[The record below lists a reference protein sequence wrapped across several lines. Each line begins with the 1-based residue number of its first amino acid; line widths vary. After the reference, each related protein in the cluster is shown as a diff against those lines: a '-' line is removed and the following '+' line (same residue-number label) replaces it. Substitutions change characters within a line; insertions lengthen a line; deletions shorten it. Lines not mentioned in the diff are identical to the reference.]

1 MLTRPVIE
9 KCVRAALGPALVLLL
24 ALAARGEGPAAR
36 PAADDWPQFRGP
48 DGQGHAAATGLPLTW
63 GEKEHIAWK
72 VEVPGLGWSS
82 PVIGG
87 DQVWLTTAQDNG
99 RSLRVL
105 CLEKATGRTLHD
117 VEVFAPEKPVTLNSK
132 NSYASPTPVL
142 EGDRL
147 YVHFGQMGTACLSTE
162 GKVLWKTVLPHGLA
176 YGPSSTPVL
185 FEELLIVSCQGT
197 DVRYVVA
204 LDKGSGKE
212 RWKASRDG
220 RNSDATP
227 LVIRTGKD
235 DQLVCNLADQVVA
248 YDPRTGKKLWTVAQ
262 PNYAQVPRPVY
273 GHGLVFVCGG
283 YFNPVL
289 NAIRPDGKGEVAWSV
304 RKNVP
309 QNPSPLLVGDELY
322 LVSDKGI
329 ASCLDARTGN
339 VNWEERLDGD
349 HSASPLAADGRI
361 YFTNEDGVTTVVAP
375 GVRFRKLAVN
385 QLEGRTLASFA
396 VSGKAIYLRTDH
408 HLYRLEDK

>member
-1 MLTRPVIE
+1 MLTRSVIDHSP
-9 KCVRAALGPALVLLL
+9 RAAVGAALVFLLTL
-24 ALAARGEGPAAR
+24 VARGEG

-48 DGQGHAAATGLPLTW
+48 DGQGHSPATGLPLTW

-87 DQVWLTTAQDNG
+87 EQIWLTTAQDNG

-105 CLEKATGRTLHD
+105 CLDRTTGRTLRD
-117 VEVFAPEKPVTLNSK
+117 VEVFAPEKPVTLHSK

-176 YGPSSTPVL
+176 YGPSSSPVL
-185 FEELLIVSCQGT
+185 FEDLLLVSCQGT
-197 DVRYVVA
+197 DVRFVVA
-204 LDKGSGKE
+204 LDKTTGKE
-212 RWKASRDG
+212 RWKTPRDG

-227 LVIRTGKD
+227 LVIHAGKD

-248 YDPRTGKKLWTVAQ
+248 YDPRTGKELWTVAQ

-273 GHGLVFVCGG
+273 GQGLVYVCGG

-289 NAIRPDGKGEVAWSV
+289 NAIRPEGKGEVVWSI

-309 QNPSPLLVGDELY
+309 QNPSPLLVGTELY
-322 LVSDKGI
+322 MVSDNGI
-329 ASCLDARTGN
+329 ASCLDARTGK

-349 HSASPLAADGRI
+349 HAASPLAADGRI
-361 YFTNEDGVTTVVAP
+361 YFTNESGVTTVVAA

-385 QLEGRTLASFA
+385 QLEGRTLASLA
-396 VSGKAIYLRTDH
+396 VSGKAIYVRTDH
-408 HLYRLEDK
+408 HLYRIEDR